1 MYFANQI
8 FPFNATKRRVILEK
22 LPFKDP
28 IVGSCYIERMFIKCC

>member
-28 IVGSCYIERMFIKCC
+28 LLAHVILNECS